1 VTKENRA
8 PGFVRLRCSSSALYA
23 VTLVTDDCDL
33 EEFAIRDLRGNAG
46 AVESRLAMTRVI
58 LIGAGSGGKA
68 LVELFH
74 KDPTVEIVGVVDKN
88 EAAPGLV
95 LARELGLPVTTNY
108 RELLT
113 CEVADIIIDVTGNP
127 DVGREIYELKPDGMG
142 VVSGNAARFIWE
154 FIEARNKTEA
164 LEDEYRLAIRELES
178 RGESEFIIGNNPKM
192 KEIAGLIAKVAP
204 TPTTVLIRGESGTGK
219 ELVARAIHRH
229 SALSNQPLVTL
240 NCTALSP
247 ALLESELFGYKRGA
261 FTGAYADRKGLFEK
275 ADGGT
280 MFLDEIGDM
289 SLEIQAK
296 LLRTLQTGEIRAVG
310 DMRTRKV
317 SVRIIGATNQDL
329 ERAIREGAF
338 REDLFYRINTFTV
351 TLPPLRERIEDIP
364 FLAEFFLQRA
374 RAKVNKKVD
383 SVSQQALMLLKNYS
397 WPGNLRELENIIER
411 AVVLA
416 SSSVI
421 EAEHLPLHV
430 QDVLGFKPQLGF
442 KPSKAQAIEHF
453 ERQAL
458 SSYLLETKGNIS
470 RAASLARI
478 PRRTFHRLMAKHK
491 LSAQPVKTS
500 R

>member
-1 VTKENRA
+1 
-8 PGFVRLRCSSSALYA
+8 
-23 VTLVTDDCDL
+23 
-33 EEFAIRDLRGNAG
+33 
-46 AVESRLAMTRVI
+46 MTRVI
-58 LIGAGSGGKA
+58 LIGAGSGGRA

-74 KDPTVEIVGVVDKN
+74 KDPNVDIVAVVDNNKD
-88 EAAPGLV
+88 APGLV
-95 LARELGLPVTTNY
+95 LARELGLRVTTNY

-113 CEVADIIIDVTGNP
+113 SEVADLIIDVTGNP
-127 DVGREIYELKPDGMG
+127 DVGREIYELKPNGME

-154 FIEARNKTEA
+154 FVDARNKTEA
-164 LEDEYRLAIRELES
+164 LEDKYQLAIRELET

-192 KEIAGLIAKVAP
+192 REISELIAKVAP
-204 TPTTVLIRGESGTGK
+204 TPTTVLVRGESGTGK

-229 SALSNQPLVTL
+229 SALSDQPLVTL

-329 ERAIREGAF
+329 ERAIRESAF
-338 REDLFYRINTFTV
+338 REDLFYRINTFTI

-383 SVSQQALMLLKNYS
+383 AVSPQALMLLRNYS

-411 AVVLA
+411 AVVLT

-430 QDVLGFKPQLGF
+430 QDVIAFRPQLGF
-442 KPSKAQAIEHF
+442 KPSKSQAIERF

-458 SSYLLETKGNIS
+458 ASYLSEAKGNIS
-470 RAASLARI
+470 RAASLAKI
-478 PRRTFHRLMAKHK
+478 PRRTFHRLMAKYK
-491 LSAQPVKTS
+491 LSARPA
-500 R
+500 

>member
-1 VTKENRA
+1 
-8 PGFVRLRCSSSALYA
+8 
-23 VTLVTDDCDL
+23 
-33 EEFAIRDLRGNAG
+33 
-46 AVESRLAMTRVI
+46 MTRVI
-58 LIGAGSGGKA
+58 LIGAGTGGRA

-74 KDPTVEIVGVVDKN
+74 KDPTVEMAGVADKN
-88 EAAPGLV
+88 EEAPGLV
-95 LARELGLPVTTNY
+95 LARELGLRVTTNY
-108 RELLT
+108 RELVRSGT
-113 CEVADIIIDVTGNP
+113 ADLIIDVTGDP
-127 DVGREIYELKPDGMG
+127 DVGREIYELKPDGME
-142 VVSGNAARFIWE
+142 VVSGNAVRFIWE
-154 FIEARNKTEA
+154 FVEARNKTEA
-164 LEDEYRLAIRELES
+164 LEDKYRLAIREMEA

-192 KEIAGLIAKVAP
+192 KEISELIAKVAP

-247 ALLESELFGYKRGA
+247 TLLESELFGYKRGA

-280 MFLDEIGDM
+280 MFLDEVGDM

-310 DMRTRKV
+310 DMRTKKV

-329 ERAIREGAF
+329 ERGIREGAF
-338 REDLFYRINTFTV
+338 REDLFYRINTFTI

-383 SVSQQALMLLKNYS
+383 SVAPQALMLLRNYS

-421 EAEHLPLHV
+421 AAEHLPLHV
-430 QDVLGFKPQLGF
+430 QDVIAFKPQLGF
-442 KPSKAQAIEHF
+442 KPSKSQAIERF

-458 SSYLLETKGNIS
+458 SSYLAEARGNIS
-470 RAASLARI
+470 RAALLAKI
-478 PRRTFHRLMAKHK
+478 PRRTFHRLMAKYK
-491 LSAQPVKTS
+491 LRAQPARMS
-500 R
+500 Q